1 MCVLHLATIL
11 CRPYPL
17 PVAPCLSLL
26 YSCFLAPIAPLSFVL
41 AFRSFILAPFIICP
55 CLSLSSPPPLL
66 LIVYLQLLY
75 VSECGLEHRL
85 ATLYAA
91 IGIIAGAV

>member
-1 MCVLHLATIL
+1 MCVPHLATIL

-17 PVAPCLSLL
+17 P
-26 YSCFLAPIAPLSFVL
+26 L
-41 AFRSFILAPFIICP
+41 AFRSFILAPR
-55 CLSLSSPPPLL
+55 LSLLYSCPPLYHLSLPFALIAPLL
-66 LIVYLQLLY
+66 LVVYLQLLY

>member
-1 MCVLHLATIL
+1 MCVPHLATIL

-17 PVAPCLSLL
+17 PVAPCLALL
-26 YSCFLAPIAPLSFVL
+26 YSCPLYH
-41 AFRSFILAPFIICP
+41 
-55 CLSLSSPPPLL
+55 LSLPFALISPPLL
-66 LIVYLQLLY
+66 LVVYLQLLY
-75 VSECGLEHRL
+75 VLECGLEHRL

>member
-1 MCVLHLATIL
+1 MCVPHLATIL
-11 CRPYPL
+11 CRPCPL
-17 PVAPCLSLL
+17 PVA
-26 YSCFLAPIAPLSFVL
+26 
-41 AFRSFILAPFIICP
+41 FRSHR
-55 CLSLSSPPPLL
+55 PPLL
-66 LIVYLQLLY
+66 LVVYLQLLY

>member
-1 MCVLHLATIL
+1 MRAAHLATIL

-17 PVAPCLSLL
+17 PVAPCS
-26 YSCFLAPIAPLSFVL
+26 
-41 AFRSFILAPFIICP
+41 FIICP
-55 CLSLSSPPPLL
+55 CLSLLYSCPLYHLSLPLALIAPPLL
-66 LIVYLQLLY
+66 LVVYLQLLY

-91 IGIIAGAV
+91 FGIIAGAV

>member
-1 MCVLHLATIL
+1 MCVPHLATIL

-17 PVAPCLSLL
+17 PIAPCPLP
-26 YSCFLAPIAPLSFVL
+26 LA
-41 AFRSFILAPFIICP
+41 P
-55 CLSLSSPPPLL
+55 CLSLSSPPLL
-66 LIVYLQLLY
+66 LVVYLQLLY

>member
-1 MCVLHLATIL
+1 MRAALGNYSMPALSLA
-11 CRPYPL
+11 CCPL
-17 PVAPCLSLL
+17 PFAPLFLPPCSLL
-26 YSCFLAPIAPLSFVL
+26 LAHCH
-41 AFRSFILAPFIICP
+41 LAPFIICP

-66 LIVYLQLLY
+66 LVVYLQLLY

>member
-1 MCVLHLATIL
+1 MRAALGNYSMPALSLAR
-11 CRPYPL
+11 CPL
-17 PVAPCLSLL
+17 PFAPLFLPHCPLAPCPLLLYHLSLPFAL
-26 YSCFLAPIAPLSFVL
+26 IA
-41 AFRSFILAPFIICP
+41 
-55 CLSLSSPPPLL
+55 PPLL
-66 LIVYLQLLY
+66 LVVYLQLLY